1 MFFPS
6 KIDRSPPPL
15 PNLEISE
22 KVANS
27 LALALREE
35 INKALAIAHDI
46 ALGKDLKKFL
56 KVVYM

>member
-1 MFFPS
+1 M
-6 KIDRSPPPL
+6 

-22 KVANS
+22 KVANG

>member
-1 MFFPS
+1 M
-6 KIDRSPPPL
+6 

-35 INKALAIAHDI
+35 INKALVIAHDI
-46 ALGKDLKKFL
+46 ALGKDLKQFI
-56 KVVYM
+56 KVVLQTLNVCGNILY